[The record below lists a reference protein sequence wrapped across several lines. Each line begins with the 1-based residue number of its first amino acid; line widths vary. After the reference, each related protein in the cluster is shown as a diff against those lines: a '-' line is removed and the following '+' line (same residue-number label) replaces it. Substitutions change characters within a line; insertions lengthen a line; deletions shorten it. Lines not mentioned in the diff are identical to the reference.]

1 MSSASDS
8 STSGSVN
15 KWIGLVAASTGIFLG
30 SLDITVNVALPN
42 ITSSFGADVQTVQ
55 WIIIFYVGS
64 SAGLQI
70 SLGSAADA
78 YGLKRFFIIGLVVYT
93 LAVLLISLAP
103 LLQIVF
109 GLRVLQAVGNGL
121 LMACAPALVTSMF
134 PGKERGK
141 ALGLMAGLGT
151 LGMLVGTLAGGVLV
165 DSFGWRAIFAA
176 RVPLGVCAIA
186 LSLAALSERPLL
198 EARRGFDF
206 RGAFTL
212 FTGLVSFILFLA
224 LGGRMGWTDPVTLTL
239 APVSLA
245 SLAAFVYIEGRV
257 RLPVL
262 DVGLLRHRVLAPAF
276 ISAYLISM
284 SSFVNWFILPFF
296 VSDVMGANAKTWGML
311 MMLMPLT
318 VAASAPIGGWV
329 SDRVPPAY
337 VNTVAAVMTAAT
349 VFSYVMLGEG
359 ATVFDVAWMERRYG
373 GQHGPASSFQRQFG
387 HGLRA
392 IEQARHRR
400 RHHDAVAQH
409 GQRIQRSDT
418 ERLIGGPSRVACSGP
433 DRVGHRRRPGGSPG
447 VRSCLQRHL
456 FRRVTVGPGGGGSVD
471 YILASVSSMTDGT
484 TSPPRLRCKWANHR
498 LIVGNEVGTSG
509 RGDQCGIRPTA
520 ISTVVLCNLC

>member
-1 MSSASDS
+1 MSSASDN
-8 STSGSVN
+8 STRGSVN
-15 KWIGLVAASTGIFLG
+15 KWVGLVAASTGIFLG

-134 PGKERGK
+134 PREERGK

-151 LGMLVGTLAGGVLV
+151 MGMLVGTLAGGVLV

-186 LSLAALSERPLL
+186 LSLVTLAERASP
-198 EARRGFDF
+198 ESQRGFDLK
-206 RGAFTL
+206 GAFTL
-212 FTGLVSFILFLA
+212 FTGLVSFILFLT
-224 LGGRMGWTDPVTLTL
+224 LGGRMGWTSPVPVTLAL
-239 APVSLA
+239 LSLG
-245 SLAAFVYIEGRV
+245 SLVTFVYVEGRA

-337 VNTVAAVMTAAT
+337 VNTVAAVMTAGT

-359 ATVFDVAWMERRYG
+359 ATVFDVAWRSAAMG
-373 GQHGPASSFQRQFG
+373 VSMGLHQASNAN
-387 HGLRA
+387 L
-392 IEQARHRR
+392 
-400 RHHDAVAQH
+400 VM
-409 GQRIQRSDT
+409 
-418 ERLIGGPSRVACSGP
+418 
-433 DRVGHRRRPGGSPG
+433 
-447 VRSCLQRHL
+447 
-456 FRRVTVGPGGGGSVD
+456 GSVPSNRLGTGGA
-471 YILASVSSMTDGT
+471 IMTLSRSMGSVSSVGILSALLASRQEWHVPVLAGLGVVGSQGDLQAFILAFQDTYLVAALVGAAAAVASVT
-484 TSPPRLRCKWANHR
+484 YWPRFLR
-498 LIVGNEVGTSG
+498 
-509 RGDQCGIRPTA
+509 
-520 ISTVVLCNLC
+520 